1 MDVNALLKMLM
12 KKKPTTT
19 KKKTK
24 KTKAKKTKAK
34 AKKTTTKKN
43 KPKTAKKNKNT
54 TSVKRRQKNCCPKG
68 YILQDNGSGVLTC
81 VQQLITTIADN
92 LLQNPLYL
100 KNFYDTYGGTNRYY
114 NDYNDY
120 NDSSY
125 RPPKYH
131 HVSLHDEYDDDDSVS
146 SSSISRRKSD
156 W

>member
-43 KPKTAKKNKNT
+43 KPKTAKKKEEYYKCKKT
-54 TSVKRRQKNCCPKG
+54 TKKLLSKG
-68 YILQDNGSGVLTC
+68 YILQDNGSGILTC

-114 NDYNDY
+114 NDYND
-120 NDSSY
+120 SSY